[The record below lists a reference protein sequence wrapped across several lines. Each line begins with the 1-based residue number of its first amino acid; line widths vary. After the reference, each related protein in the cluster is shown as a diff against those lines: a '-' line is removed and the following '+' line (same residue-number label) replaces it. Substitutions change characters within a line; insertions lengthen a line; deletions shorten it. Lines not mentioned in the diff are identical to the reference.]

1 MEISTRY
8 PGKSSMNQ
16 RTQTHTQRERD
27 KQRER
32 EEREEAGKYAIV
44 TEGDVDEEGVA
55 LEGLPVL
62 ADLLFELSCTQ
73 FHMVNIFDELGT
85 D

>member
-1 MEISTRY
+1 
-8 PGKSSMNQ
+8 
-16 RTQTHTQRERD
+16 
-27 KQRER
+27 
-32 EEREEAGKYAIV
+32 V